1 MEQKRLFDKIGYNKP
16 NSKNQLGQARQ
27 RDQIIMQTIA
37 GGVGENSQ
45 NSKSR
50 RRNITEHIAK
60 TTVNHS
66 KIED

>member
-16 NSKNQLGQARQ
+16 NSKNQFGQARH

-37 GGVGENSQ
+37 GEVGENSQ

-50 RRNITEHIAK
+50 RRNIAEHITK
-60 TTVNHS
+60 TTPNQS
-66 KIED
+66 KNED